1 MALAN
6 VAAHLA
12 SIGRRVVI
20 VDFDLEAPGLDSF
33 EEFDVS
39 PGTEGLVEY
48 VCHYLENGRP
58 ADVQDYVREVQPKK
72 KDEGKSR
79 DEHLDGKLWLMTS
92 GAKNEGYNKKRLS
105 INWTELYEGHSGVQF
120 FENFKA
126 DIEDSFKPDYVL
138 IDSRTGLTDVGGVC
152 TLHLPDLVVLLFALN
167 EQNLQGI
174 ASVARVLRDSEKFPQ
189 LIPVATPVPNLQ
201 REKESLLE
209 ERYQRAKELLG
220 AEVSLSLSYSPGVAL
235 KEKILV
241 WDGRTQLRFQ
251 YEELAEKLMQAD
263 PAGIDFLRREAE
275 SALEGFEIDR
285 AKDIG
290 NLLEADYGDRADAW
304 LTIADIAK
312 ATGGSSE
319 FERSLRRALDLSPG
333 NVRTFARLE
342 ALLRGQKRFEE
353 LLALVDQ
360 LIQAKPSIKADAS
373 ATLHRVAGEILM
385 KVARPSEAL
394 IHYEESL
401 KAEEADEDDN
411 HLVALYNVAEARR
424 RSTQSIVIAEWNK
437 VVLTFEKALAGVSS
451 LPLPMRA
458 NQLQAMHVA
467 YACLGNVERAK
478 SLLDETTKL
487 ASQASRQERLFSVAH
502 YDNLPLSD
510 FIAYNRQMR
519 EALDRDEL
527 WDGMKLKINDKPE

>member
-12 SIGRRVVI
+12 SIGRRVVM

-48 VCHYLENGRP
+48 VCYYLEHGRP
-58 ADVQDYVREVQPKK
+58 AAVQDLVREVQPKK
-72 KDEGKSR
+72 KDDGKTR
-79 DEHLDGKLWLMTS
+79 DEHLNGKLWLMTS
-92 GAKNEGYNKKRLS
+92 GAKNECYNKKRLS
-105 INWTELYEGHSGVQF
+105 INWADLYEGHSGVQF

-126 DIEDSFKPDYVL
+126 DIEDTFKPDYVL

-263 PAGIDFLRREAE
+263 PAGIDFLRREAD

-290 NLLEADYGDRADAW
+290 SLLEAEYGDRADAW

-333 NVRTFARLE
+333 NLRTFARLE

-360 LIQAKPSIKADAS
+360 LIKAQPRIKADAS
-373 ATLHRVAGEILM
+373 ASLHRVAGEILM
-385 KVARPSEAL
+385 KTARPSEAL
-394 IHYEESL
+394 IHYEASL
-401 KAEEADEDDN
+401 RVEEEDEDDQ
-411 HLVALYNVAEARR
+411 LVSLYNVAEARR
-424 RSTQSIVIAEWNK
+424 RSTQSVVIPEWNK
-437 VVLTFEKALAGVSS
+437 VVSTFEKALAGVSS

-510 FIAYNRQMR
+510 FIACNRQMR

-527 WDGMKLKINDKPE
+527 WDGMKLKNDAKPE